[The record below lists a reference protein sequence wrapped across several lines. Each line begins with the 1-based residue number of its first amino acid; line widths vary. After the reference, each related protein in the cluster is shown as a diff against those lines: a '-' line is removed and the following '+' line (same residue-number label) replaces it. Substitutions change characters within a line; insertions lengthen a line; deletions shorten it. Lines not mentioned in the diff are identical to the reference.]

1 MNRQYS
7 LCLPYPEICGRVT
20 SREMETLY
28 DMAAGRFSEMTTLCS
43 YVYQSVISAETD
55 EISQIVANIAKVEMG
70 HYELLAGAIFK
81 LGGDPVFAG
90 RYNYFSGSYVDYE
103 KITKAFIHN
112 DIDGELAAINAYR
125 EAAENSTNQSLS
137 DLYLRIAMDEELH
150 VQILSDLL
158 QEITE

>member
-20 SREMETLY
+20 PREMEMLY

-55 EISQIVANIAKVEMG
+55 EISRIVANIAKVEME
-70 HYELLAGAIFK
+70 HYELLACAIFK
-81 LGGDPVFAG
+81 LGGDPFFAG

-103 KITKAFIHN
+103 KITKVFIHK

-125 EAAENSTNQSLS
+125 EAAENSSNQSLS